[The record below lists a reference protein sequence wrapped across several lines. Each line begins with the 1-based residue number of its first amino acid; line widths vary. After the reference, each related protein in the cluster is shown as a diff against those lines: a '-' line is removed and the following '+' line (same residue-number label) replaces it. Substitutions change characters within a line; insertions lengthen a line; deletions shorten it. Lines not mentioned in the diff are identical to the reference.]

1 MDPRNKVA
9 VVTGGGTGLGK
20 RISLKLAA
28 AGSALAI
35 NYSRSE
41 REANETV
48 SEIEAA
54 GGKATAVRADVSSS
68 ADVRRMVDAVVDMY
82 GGIDILVN
90 NAGKTVFVPMNDLE
104 GMNEDDWDSIMA
116 VNVRGSFLC
125 AKAVAPI
132 MKQRG
137 AGKIINVTSTAGIR
151 PGGSSMA
158 YSVSK
163 AAQEMLARCLA
174 VGLAPVIQVNNIAP
188 GLMDTRWGRL
198 WGEAVTKDYI
208 GRALLSRL
216 PELDDIADAALYY
229 VRNDSVTAQTAV
241 IDGGVLT

>member
-82 GGIDILVN
+82 GGIDILVGA
-90 NAGKTVFVPMNDLE
+90 AGCVDL
-104 GMNEDDWDSIMA
+104 
-116 VNVRGSFLC
+116 L
-125 AKAVAPI
+125 
-132 MKQRG
+132 
-137 AGKIINVTSTAGIR
+137 GIYR
-151 PGGSSMA
+151 RSLSQDNLNREAFSRTP
-158 YSVSK
+158 
-163 AAQEMLARCLA
+163 
-174 VGLAPVIQVNNIAP
+174 LAPRFE
-188 GLMDTRWGRL
+188 LTHS
-198 WGEAVTKDYI
+198 TY
-208 GRALLSRL
+208 SRCV
-216 PELDDIADAALYY
+216 DDAALIWASPCGST
-229 VRNDSVTAQTAV
+229 NP
-241 IDGGVLT
+241 